1 MAEAAHRDAVAAEYA
16 TDFAV
21 TFEVALPAL
30 RRALRRLP
38 LLGAIAQTHLEL
50 LGRVPDTLI
59 ARKAG
64 PAAAAVAVRARAVV
78 RAGGV
83 HTARGRAAARRLDRD
98 LRRDGHRLNPGTS
111 ADLVTAALFVWLL
124 SGLEGARA

>member
-1 MAEAAHRDAVAAEYA
+1 EYA
-16 TDFAV
+16 RDFAV
-21 TFEVALPAL
+21 TFEVTLPAL

-64 PAAAAVAVRARAVV
+64 PAAATAVAARARAVV
-78 RAGGV
+78 RAGGS
-83 HTARGRAAARRLDRD
+83 HTARGRAGARRLDRD
-98 LRRDGHRLNPGTS
+98 LRRDGNRLNPGTS

-124 SGLEGARA
+124 SGLRGTPGVVPN